1 MSGCSQEKFRGGFR
15 IHERFLNNFSV
26 ANTFNLIA
34 RRSFTPGYKGRDWGA
49 VLLCQHAKIFFKI
62 RQKSTN
68 GLMAF
73 RDKGMGDGF
82 LASK

>member
-15 IHERFLNNFSV
+15 IYERFLNNFSV

-73 RDKGMGDGF
+73 GDSDHCDEI
-82 LASK
+82 LTS